1 MSQGSLVPGF
11 LLAIVAGGLLGAVYD
26 SFRVLRILL
35 GGGRRWQVLFDMMT
49 MAAAALLTFLVALAA
64 EAGRLRFYLLA
75 GEAMGFC
82 LWALTFGELT
92 LWAASLLE
100 KLLAGISRLIRWI
113 FAPFERFF

>member
-49 MAAAALLTFLVALAA
+49 MAAAALCSAQNPMEQGTSMFTP
-64 EAGRLRFYLLA
+64 R
-75 GEAMGFC
+75 
-82 LWALTFGELT
+82 
-92 LWAASLLE
+92 
-100 KLLAGISRLIRWI
+100 
-113 FAPFERFF
+113 

>member
-64 EAGRLRFYLLA
+64 EAGRLRLL
-75 GEAMGFC
+75 
-82 LWALTFGELT
+82 L
-92 LWAASLLE
+92 
-100 KLLAGISRLIRWI
+100 
-113 FAPFERFF
+113 